1 MISLLDCLYTCVC
14 VFFDN
19 CVSLQVKTAEEYM
32 ALMTEGHF
40 VEYENTMRMSQ
51 LVCQQLE
58 FVVNA
63 EKETA
68 ADLLAK
74 FGPPVPDTVAP
85 MWASKWPLLRTVA
98 IKFHQ
103 VFTFIISSPSVV
115 DELNDFHSLQREKV
129 QTAERTWTMKH
140 NPRLA
145 SLFTHPPHPNSLA
158 VPANPSC
165 AQFQLV
171 ALARAATT
179 RRAPEAGGSP
189 LGSGFTTS
197 ASCYLSTTPSSSNS
211 RPCLSCPSHHRAQPF
226 FGTKSRSL

>member
-1 MISLLDCLYTCVC
+1 
-14 VFFDN
+14 
-19 CVSLQVKTAEEYM
+19 M

-58 FVVNA
+58 FVVNV
-63 EKETA
+63 EKEAA

-74 FGPPVPDTVAP
+74 FGPPVPDTVPP

-129 QTAERTWTMKH
+129 QTAERTWTMKQAQSTS
-140 NPRLA
+140 RL
-145 SLFTHPPHPNSLA
+145 LIYHPPHPNSLA
-158 VPANPSC
+158 VPANSSC

-171 ALARAATT
+171 GLARAATT
-179 RRAPEAGGSP
+179 RRAPEASGSP
-189 LGSGFTTS
+189 LGSGFTTA

-211 RPCLSCPSHHRAQPF
+211 RPCLSCPSHHRVQPF
-226 FGTKSRSL
+226 FGT